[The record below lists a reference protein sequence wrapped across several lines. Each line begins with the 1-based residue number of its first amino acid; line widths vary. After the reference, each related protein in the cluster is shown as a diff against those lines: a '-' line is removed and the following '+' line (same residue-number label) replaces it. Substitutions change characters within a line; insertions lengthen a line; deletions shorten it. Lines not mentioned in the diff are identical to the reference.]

1 LNGFAKLDKRRHFK
15 SNTYE
20 SAVVPFSVS
29 FTMMDN
35 YQNSRAHRQASEQV
49 ARIVVGSGQIVANT
63 CDEYLKYLQ
72 IIFNLYNTR

>member
-1 LNGFAKLDKRRHFK
+1 
-15 SNTYE
+15 
-20 SAVVPFSVS
+20 
-29 FTMMDN
+29 MMDN

-72 IIFNLYNTR
+72 IIYNLYNTR